1 MKIGF
6 FTDYYLP
13 NTASGGV
20 AISIDIFRR
29 ELEKL
34 GHEVYIFCPK
44 EKTKTSNENRI
55 IRFRAIRGFWLWGY
69 RDTFP
74 YNHHNVKK
82 ISKLNLDIV
91 HIHTPA
97 QVGLLGVYIA
107 KKFDIPLV
115 ATYHTDLVD
124 YGKVYKRVL
133 LGLFLLSLAFP
144 IIARD
149 KSLIK
154 DFLWTLRPTLPIAKW
169 NQRNIKHMVT
179 ALNNRCDLVI
189 APSEKMKSKL
199 LSYGTKAPIEVL
211 QTGTDTK
218 DLELTNKKISFKKIY
233 TVSEN
238 DPLLLFVGRIS
249 KEKNIELIIRSL
261 PAILERLPE
270 VKLAIVG
277 QGTNQRNLQKLAK
290 RHSVLNSVIFTG
302 YVSDEARISAYKECD
317 IFTFASVTDTQGLV
331 LNEAALFA
339 KPMVFIDDQISPVGV
354 DKVTG
359 LKSKN
364 NHGDFARKIISLLD
378 NQSLRKKFGQNAQK
392 IIKNYS
398 GHSQAQKLSTTYNR
412 LSGRLKK

>member
-13 NTASGGV
+13 NTAGGGV

-34 GHEVYIFCPK
+34 GHQVYIFCPK

-55 IRFRAIRGFWLWGY
+55 MRFRSIRGFWLWGY

-74 YNHHNVKK
+74 YNHHNVKQ
-82 ISKLNLDIV
+82 IGQLSLDIV

-115 ATYHTDLVD
+115 NTYHTDLVD

-169 NQRNIKHMVT
+169 NQRNIKHMIT
-179 ALNNRCDLVI
+179 ALNNRCDLII
-189 APSEKMKSKL
+189 APSEKMKNKL
-199 LSYGTKAPIEVL
+199 LEYGTKTQIEIL

-218 DLELTNKKISFKKIY
+218 DLALSDKKISFKKSYNIDA
-233 TVSEN
+233 S
-238 DPLLLFVGRIS
+238 DPLLLFVGRIG

-261 PAILERLPE
+261 PLIIEKLSK
-270 VKLAIVG
+270 VKLAIIG
-277 QGTNQRNLQKLAK
+277 QGTNQKNLRKLAK
-290 RHSVLNSVIFTG
+290 RYNVLNNVIFTG
-302 YVSDEARISAYKECD
+302 YVSDEIRISAYRECD

-339 KPMVFIDDQISPVGV
+339 KPIVFIDDKISPVAV

-359 LKSKN
+359 LKSSN
-364 NHGDFARKIISLLD
+364 NRRDYAQKIINLLND
-378 NQSLRKKFGQNAQK
+378 CELKRQLGLNAQK
-392 IIKNYS
+392 IINTYS
-398 GHSQAQKLSTTYNR
+398 GSAQAKKLAKIYNH
-412 LSGRLKK
+412 LIEELKK